1 METVSSWRATYV
13 PGRWVVL
20 AGPTSVVIM
29 QPAPAHMSG
38 LLSDLWQDVVS
49 AADVSDL
56 AGKFSAF
63 RLDLMPHFA
72 AFFWA
77 ADGMHSLIRGDL
89 RAVDAETGQVVA
101 IGEGFHTWNEVGLQ
115 SVRQVRVEMDGIGDE
130 PVLALPLA
138 VGVVLASSVTI
149 DSTQKIPLVLP
160 TVAAAE
166 VPDAPAGEPAAEAS
180 VPDEE
185 PQHSVELDAPEAP
198 LAAVVPIVPVVGDLE
213 PVAQVE
219 PVDVAEPV
227 DAAQPIAETE
237 PVAEE
242 APVEPTEDQ
251 DGPADDESDE
261 FALETLADDGG
272 PDEPEPDALAEPADA
287 EEPEPAEDASAAFL
301 AEPSLPI
308 GTHGFAEPEP
318 VEAPVDENSSD
329 AYEPSW
335 PAQSDQQ
342 GDAWGVRSAE
352 SVVPVDLFVDEN
364 HDGIP
369 DAEQAGLD
377 LDEQSAEALTEPVPL
392 DVPAHDAP
400 PVEDYPGFPGPDAAN
415 QGAFLASPVPSP
427 VGSAQAPQAPLPGW
441 NQPAQNPYGQPQP
454 GQYGPSQG
462 QPPVGMPFAAPGMPG
477 SQFAHPSQAPAVPG
491 LPFPGQAYPGQPYPG
506 QPFPGQPV
514 QGQPGQYGGAQQ
526 QPIYPPSPQ
535 YGGPMSPLG
544 APLTSPVPPPATY
557 APSAPP
563 PQGPGAP
570 SEPGLPASADSA
582 DSDSTVFS
590 TGIAMTHKPA
600 APRPGTDMILAVVCS
615 FSHPNPPGSPRCRIC
630 GQPVDNA
637 NPRLVHKPVLA
648 QLITAGGARVEVTD
662 TVLIGRA
669 PSAQAGDGNP
679 ILLPIPSPNSD
690 ISRTHLK
697 VAVKDWDIIA
707 TDLHSTNGTMLVR
720 PGLAPVRMM
729 PGTPVTVEPGTIL
742 DLGDGGVITV
752 RLPA

>member
-1 METVSSWRATYV
+1 METVSSWRAMYV

-56 AGKFSAF
+56 ATKFSAF

-77 ADGMHSLIRGDL
+77 KDGMHSVIRGEL
-89 RAVDAETGQVVA
+89 RAVDAETGDVVA
-101 IGEGFHTWNEVGLQ
+101 QGDGFYTWNEVGLQ
-115 SVRQVRVEMDGIGDE
+115 SVRQVRVEMDEIGDE

-160 TVAAAE
+160 TVAATEMPDAAAQEPGVEAAASDE
-166 VPDAPAGEPAAEAS
+166 VPGQPAAEVGA
-180 VPDEE
+180 
-185 PQHSVELDAPEAP
+185 LEAP
-198 LAAVVPIVPVVGDLE
+198 VEVIAAVVPIVSVVSD
-213 PVAQVE
+213 VE
-219 PVDVAEPV
+219 PEAGLVRAEP
-227 DAAQPIAETE
+227 IEGG
-237 PVAEE
+237 
-242 APVEPTEDQ
+242 VE
-251 DGPADDESDE
+251 PADDESDE
-261 FALETLADDGG
+261 FALETLADDGA
-272 PDEPEPDALAEPADA
+272 PDEAEDDAWAEPADVDEA
-287 EEPEPAEDASAAFL
+287 GLAEDAPAAFV

-308 GTHGFAEPEP
+308 ETLESAGPKP
-318 VEAPVDENSSD
+318 VEAPVDESSRD
-329 AYEPSW
+329 ADAPYEPSW
-335 PAQSDQQ
+335 PVPHEAQ

-352 SVVPVDLFVDEN
+352 SVVPVDLFLDEN

-369 DAEQAGLD
+369 DAEQSGLD
-377 LDEQSAEALTEPVPL
+377 LDDQSADALTEPVAL
-392 DVPAHDAP
+392 DVPAPGAP
-400 PVEDYPGFPGPDAAN
+400 PVEGFPGFAGPDAPPN
-415 QGAFLASPVPSP
+415 PGGFFASPVPSP
-427 VGSAQAPQAPLPGW
+427 VGATQAPQGPPPGW
-441 NQPAQNPYGQPQP
+441 NQPAQNPYGQP
-454 GQYGPSQG
+454 QG

-477 SQFAHPSQAPAVPG
+477 SQFAHPSQAPGVPG

-514 QGQPGQYGGAQQ
+514 QAQPVQGPLGQFGAAQQ

-535 YGGPMSPLG
+535 FGGPVSSLG
-544 APLTSPVPPPATY
+544 APLTSPVPPPAAY

-570 SEPGLPASADSA
+570 SEPGLPVSADSA

-600 APRPGTDMILAVVCS
+600 APRPGTDNLILAVVCS
-615 FSHPNPPGSPRCRIC
+615 FSHPNPPGSPRCRVC

-697 VAVKDWDIIA
+697 VAVKDWDIVA

-720 PGLAPVRMM
+720 PGQAPVRMM

-742 DLGDGGVITV
+742 DLGDGGVITI